1 MLSNKIT
8 METVVVFC
16 SNIKVSRLSN
26 PVAVKQ
32 LCCYVEKA
40 ADVLCLLRIRRVC
53 FVKFKLERTYKRLA
67 LNKFRNE

>member
-16 SNIKVSRLSN
+16 SNIKASRLSN

-32 LCCYVEKA
+32 LCYVEKA

-53 FVKFKLERTYKRLA
+53 FVEFKLERTYKRLA
-67 LNKFRNE
+67 MNKFRTE